1 MMMCKV
7 NGLDGESIKGKNMQE
22 QEPSVN
28 DILSS
33 IRQILSNKI
42 EDGSSE
48 NTVTDM
54 VNETVVSAGD
64 EREQALMD
72 ATDVYVLM
80 PDMRVAQEEEKQS
93 CEPSQNVLS
102 DDVSSSVI
110 SSNDMPYEQPMS
122 FENKDALQSFSV
134 SEPQQPVNRSTLPP
148 IQDSDIKPMIQ
159 EWLDKNLPTLV
170 ERIVAEEVRRIFNK
184 R

>member
-1 MMMCKV
+1 
-7 NGLDGESIKGKNMQE
+7 MQE

-48 NTVTDM
+48 ATSSNAVAEVTENA
-54 VNETVVSAGD
+54 VD
-64 EREQALMD
+64 EQEQALME

-80 PDMRVAQEEEKQS
+80 PDMRVVQGMENPA
-93 CEPSQNVLS
+93 CTPSNQPV
-102 DDVSSSVI
+102 
-110 SSNDMPYEQPMS
+110 SSNDMPYEHPMS
-122 FENKDALQSFSV
+122 FNEKEPIQSASV
-134 SEPQQPVNRSTLPP
+134 FEPQMTLQTQAVSDMPSV
-148 IQDSDIKPMIQ
+148 QEADIKPMIQ
-159 EWLDKNLPTLV
+159 EWLDKNLPALV

>member
-1 MMMCKV
+1 
-7 NGLDGESIKGKNMQE
+7 MQE

-42 EDGSSE
+42 EDE
-48 NTVTDM
+48 NTDVSSSDT
-54 VNETVVSAGD
+54 VNESAVSEVD
-64 EREQALMD
+64 EQEQALMQ

-80 PDMRVAQEEEKQS
+80 PDMRVKQEGKTQGVSQLNRDSSNAASYEQLNEQPIVVDAQEGFGKSNVIEVKQR
-93 CEPSQNVLS
+93 SQTN
-102 DDVSSSVI
+102 
-110 SSNDMPYEQPMS
+110 EMS
-122 FENKDALQSFSV
+122 E
-134 SEPQQPVNRSTLPP
+134 LPA
-148 IQDSDIKPMIQ
+148 IHESDIKPMIHD
-159 EWLDKNLPTLV
+159 WLDKNLPTLV